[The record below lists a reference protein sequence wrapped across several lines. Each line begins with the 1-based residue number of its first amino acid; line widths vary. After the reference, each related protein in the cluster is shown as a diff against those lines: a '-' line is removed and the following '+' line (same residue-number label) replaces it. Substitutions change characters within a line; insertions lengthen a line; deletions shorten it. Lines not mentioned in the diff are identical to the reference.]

1 MNEYLNRQLDQISKL
16 ISSLKGEEV
25 DMDRLSQLNQS
36 LEVLSQQIKTSRIG
50 SGRDRVSD
58 ENQTEKQ
65 DAAFFFDHQYRVIRF
80 VGSYEN
86 IFGKNRDGVLP
97 EVPRFF
103 RTSEFEYFRER
114 TRQLQ
119 TTGEVQ
125 TFYSEIISKNE
136 LLLPVSVRLERI
148 SLGEGQNLVAAGL
161 NFYRHHPS
169 DLEDYR
175 DILLDNLPGID
186 LYLFD
191 NQFRYVLAGGREK
204 ERMGLRNVDFQG
216 KTLFEMFEE
225 KIQKR
230 LFPFYRH
237 ALDGKSTEGEV
248 RIKGKVYYISSTP
261 VFGMDQKVIGGAIIS
276 QDVTKEKEVEKNLIN
291 ARKQAEEADKAKSLF
306 LANMSHEIR
315 TPLNAIIGFTELL
328 GKTEASSKQ
337 KKFFRL
343 ISQSSGHLLSVVN
356 EVLFLFKLGMGK
368 VYMENIPF
376 NPREVIRSVH
386 ESLSFRAKEKSLT
399 FDCQIDDEVPEH
411 LTGDPFRLKQV
422 LMNLAGNAIKF
433 TDEGTVSLRMAGEK
447 KSTKKLIFR
456 FDVEDTGIGIPEEDL
471 KTVFDEFSQ
480 SYTGGEKKRKGAG
493 LGLTI
498 VQKLVV
504 LMKGRIEIESRVG
517 EGSRFT
523 VFLPF
528 KRSKGGSAIPAE
540 KEFEGSSRLLEGKH
554 ILYADDDENNILLA
568 ESILKDWGVDVEL
581 AYNGIEA
588 MKMIEEQSFDAILLD
603 IHMPGHS
610 GVEII
615 QRVKAEKRNP
625 NFRTKILAVTAN
637 VMEEDLHNYLDSGF
651 DDYLLKPF
659 KGETLYR
666 KICSLLELENTS
678 PVSKPEITGKDA
690 ATDLPDEFDTTSL
703 QETSGNDHIFFNE
716 MIDTFISGAREAC
729 DVFKG
734 EAVPSNREQ
743 IKQKAHKA
751 ISSFR
756 YFGLNQLATKLEELE
771 NRVVHNQD
779 DPSVEKL
786 AGQIAGE
793 IEKILLLAEK
803 AKIKDKGI

>member
-25 DMDRLSQLNQS
+25 DLDRLSQLNHS

-50 SGRDRVSD
+50 SRANRVKD
-58 ENQTEKQ
+58 GNQTEKQ
-65 DAAFFFDHQYRVIRF
+65 DAAFFFDDQYRVIRF

-103 RTSEFEYFRER
+103 RTSEFEYFRKKTKRLLE
-114 TRQLQ
+114 
-119 TTGEVQ
+119 TGEVQ
-125 TFYSEIISKNE
+125 SFYSEIISKNE

-148 SLGEGQNLVAAGL
+148 SLGEGQKLVAANL
-161 NFYRHHPS
+161 NFYRQHPS

-175 DILLDNLPGID
+175 DILLDNLPGMDI
-186 LYLFD
+186 YLFD

-204 ERMGLRNVDFQG
+204 EGMGLRNVDFQG

-237 ALDGKSTEGEV
+237 ALNGKATEGEV
-248 RIKGKVYYISSTP
+248 RIKGKIYYISSTP
-261 VFGMDQKVIGGAIIS
+261 VFGMNHKVIGGAIIS

-328 GKTEASSKQ
+328 GKTEASPKQ

-368 VYMENIPF
+368 VYMEKTPF

-386 ESLSFRAKEKSLT
+386 ESLLFRAEEKSLA
-399 FDCQIDDEVPEH
+399 FDCRVGDEVPEY

-433 TDEGTVSLRMAGEK
+433 TDEGTVSIRMTGEK
-447 KSTKKLIFR
+447 KSPKKVILR
-456 FDVEDTGIGIPEEDL
+456 FDVEDTGMGIPEEDL
-471 KTVFDEFSQ
+471 KTVFEEFSQ
-480 SYTGGEKKRKGAG
+480 SYTGREKKRKGAG

-498 VQKLVV
+498 VQKLVG
-504 LMKGRIEIESRVG
+504 LMEGRIEVESRVR

-528 KRSKGGSAIPAE
+528 KRSKGGRAIPAE
-540 KEFEGSSRLLEGKH
+540 KEFEGSSHLLEGKH

-588 MKMIEEQSFDAILLD
+588 MRMIEEQSFDAILLD
-603 IHMPGHS
+603 IHMPGRS

-615 QRVKAEKRNP
+615 QKVKAEEGNP
-625 NFRTKILAVTAN
+625 NFRTKMLAVTAN
-637 VMEEDLHNYLDSGF
+637 VMEEDLHSYLDSGF

-666 KICSLLELENTS
+666 KICSLLELGKAS
-678 PVSKPEITGKDA
+678 PVMNPEIIRKEV
-690 ATDLPDEFDTTSL
+690 ATDLPDEFYTTSL
-703 QETSGNDHIFFNE
+703 QKTSGNDHVFFNE
-716 MIDTFISGAREAC
+716 MIDTFISGARETC

-734 EAVPSNREQ
+734 KAVPGNREQ

-756 YFGLNQLATKLEELE
+756 YFGLNQLADKLAQLE
-771 NRVVHNQD
+771 NSVLHKQD
-779 DPSVEKL
+779 DPSVEKRASQL
-786 AGQIAGE
+786 AGE

-803 AKIKDKGI
+803 AKIKGKGI